1 VPLELRDFMK
11 VSKVIAVE
19 LLDEILGLKFGIHFL
34 EPIVVE
40 RVVKKIVPA
49 IISRRKTSVQ
59 SPIRLSTTPELRGK

>member
-1 VPLELRDFMK
+1 MELRDFMK

-19 LLDEILGLKFGIHFL
+19 LLDEILGSKFGIHFL

-40 RVVKKIVPA
+40 KVVKKIVPA